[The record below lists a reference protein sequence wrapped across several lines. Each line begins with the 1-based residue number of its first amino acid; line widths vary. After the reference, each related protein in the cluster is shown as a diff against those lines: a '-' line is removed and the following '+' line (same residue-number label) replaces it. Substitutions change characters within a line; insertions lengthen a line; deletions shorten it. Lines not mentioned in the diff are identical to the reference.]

1 MPTVIIINATTDE
14 SSAEFTVSRE
24 HLPIALS
31 CGGLAGAETIA
42 IQFLT
47 GTTFSTVDDADGA
60 VLLTATRKQ
69 RSIEAPGRYK
79 VVKPETAGA
88 SLVQIDY

>member
-1 MPTVIIINATTDE
+1 MPTVIIINAT
-14 SSAEFTVSRE
+14 AEAAEAPFTVSRE

-31 CGGLAGAETIA
+31 CSGLAGAETVA

-60 VLLTATRKQ
+60 VTLTATRKQ

-79 VVKPETAGA
+79 VVKPTTVGA
-88 SLVQIDY
+88 TLVQIDY